1 MASPPIYLARIP
13 PPLGAVAG
21 GRKGGLGCPFESGVS
36 KKKFSGK
43 NFPKKVFPTYKIE
56 YIQNERKH
64 SKKR

>member
-43 NFPKKVFPTYKIE
+43 NFPKKRYLLCVVLVLIYL
-56 YIQNERKH
+56 YIK
-64 SKKR
+64 